1 MERQLTWSEEET
13 FQKGLRIVII
23 KNMFTQEEIENEVNL
38 KQRSPEIFFR
48 ELEIDI
54 KEEVTKIGEIEK
66 IIIWKENKE
75 GTRTDVNPRSGPDD
89 HGPVKQ
95 GKPDP
100 DSYHSNNDQRSSS
113 WSNIVN
119 NVKKLYKSR
128 STTKK

>member
-1 MERQLTWSEEET
+1 MWLSSKIRSYA
-13 FQKGLRIVII
+13 
-23 KNMFTQEEIENEVNL
+23 TQHKKDEL
-38 KQRSPEIFFR
+38 KRR
-48 ELEIDI
+48 D
-54 KEEVTKIGEIEK
+54 V
-66 IIIWKENKE
+66 WKENKE
-75 GTRTDVNPRSGPDD
+75 GTRPDVNPRSGPDD

-128 STTKK
+128 STTKKWRWE